1 LEGIYIWLSAS
12 FFDTRPLS
20 KGLAFDPKGMP
31 DVEQPGLV
39 DSDGHFQALA
49 ARTKE
54 TTHSADQ
61 SAQLRGAAFGALMD

>member
-1 LEGIYIWLSAS
+1 MHFLFGRHLYLA
-12 FFDTRPLS
+12 FRVLFDTRPLS

-39 DSDGHFQALA
+39 DSDGHFQDLA

-61 SAQLRGAAFGALMD
+61 SAQLW